1 MHTWFECKIKYEKA
15 VEEGKTL
22 SVNETYLIDALSFT
36 EAEKRIIQEMEP
48 YISGDF
54 LVANIRRARISELFQ
69 HEGGDKWYRC
79 KVFFI
84 ALDEEKGVEKR
95 TAATMLVQ
103 ASSVKEAVD
112 VLISEMKNSLADYE
126 LVSVSETPIMEV
138 YPYVAAEEKKILQEV
153 TDFQ

>member
-1 MHTWFECKIKYEKA
+1 MHTWFECKIKYEK
-15 VEEGKTL
+15 VIEEGKTIT
-22 SVNETYLIDALSFT
+22 VNETYLIDALSFT
-36 EAEKRIIQEMEP
+36 EAEKRIIQQMEP
-48 YISGDF
+48 YISGEF
-54 LVANIRRARISELFQ
+54 LVANIRRARISELFP

-103 ASSVKEAVD
+103 ATSVKEAVE
-112 VLISEMKNSLADYE
+112 VLTSEMKNSLADYE

-138 YPYVAAEEKKILQEV
+138 YPYVSEEKKVVQKIQN
-153 TDFQ
+153 FQ

>member
-1 MHTWFECKIKYEKA
+1 MHTWFECKIKYEK
-15 VEEGKTL
+15 VIEEGKTL
-22 SVNETYLIDALSFT
+22 TVNETYLIDALSFT

-48 YISGDF
+48 YISGEF
-54 LVANIRRARISELFQ
+54 LVANIRRARISELFP

-79 KVFFI
+79 KIFFI

-103 ASSVKEAVD
+103 ATSVKEAVE
-112 VLISEMKNSLADYE
+112 VFTSEMKNSLADYE

-138 YPYVAAEEKKILQEV
+138 YPYVSEEKKVVQEIQN
-153 TDFQ
+153 FQ

>member
-1 MHTWFECKIKYEKA
+1 MHTWFECKIKYEK
-15 VEEGKTL
+15 VIEEGKTIT
-22 SVNETYLIDALSFT
+22 VNETYLIDALSFT
-36 EAEKRIIQEMEP
+36 EAEKRIIQQMEP
-48 YISGDF
+48 YISGEF
-54 LVANIRRARISELFQ
+54 LVANIRRARISELFP

-103 ASSVKEAVD
+103 ATSVKEAVE
-112 VLISEMKNSLADYE
+112 VLTSEMKNSLADYE

-138 YPYVAAEEKKILQEV
+138 YPYVSEEKKVVQEIQN
-153 TDFQ
+153 FQ

>member
-1 MHTWFECKIKYEKA
+1 
-15 VEEGKTL
+15 
-22 SVNETYLIDALSFT
+22 
-36 EAEKRIIQEMEP
+36 MEP
-48 YISGDF
+48 YISGEF
-54 LVANIRRARISELFQ
+54 LVANIRRARISELFP

-103 ASSVKEAVD
+103 ATSVKEAVE
-112 VLISEMKNSLADYE
+112 VLTSEMKNSLADYE

-138 YPYVAAEEKKILQEV
+138 YPYVSEEKKVVQEIQN
-153 TDFQ
+153 FQ

>member
-1 MHTWFECKIKYEKA
+1 MHTWFECKIKYEK
-15 VEEGKTL
+15 VIEEGKTL
-22 SVNETYLIDALSFT
+22 TVNETYLIDALSFT

-48 YISGDF
+48 YISGEF
-54 LVANIRRARISELFQ
+54 LVANIRRARISELFP

-79 KVFFI
+79 KIFFI

-103 ASSVKEAVD
+103 ATSVKEAVE
-112 VLISEMKNSLADYE
+112 VLTSEMKNSLADYE

-138 YPYVAAEEKKILQEV
+138 YPYVSEEKKVVQEIQN
-153 TDFQ
+153 FQ

>member
-1 MHTWFECKIKYEKA
+1 MHTWFECKIKYEK
-15 VEEGKTL
+15 VIEEGKTIT
-22 SVNETYLIDALSFT
+22 VNETYLIDALSFT
-36 EAEKRIIQEMEP
+36 EAEKRIIQQMEP
-48 YISGDF
+48 YISGEF
-54 LVANIRRARISELFQ
+54 LVANIRRARISELFP

-103 ASSVKEAVD
+103 ATSVKEAVE
-112 VLISEMKNSLADYE
+112 VFTSEMKNSLADYE

-138 YPYVAAEEKKILQEV
+138 YPYVSEEKKVVQEIQN
-153 TDFQ
+153 FQ

>member
-54 LVANIRRARISELFQ
+54 LVANIRRARINEIFA
-69 HEGGDKWYRC
+69 HDGGDRWYRC

-84 ALDEEKGVEKR
+84 SLDEEKSLEKR
-95 TAATMLVQ
+95 TAVTMLVQ
-103 ASSVKEAVD
+103 ATSVKEAIE
-112 VLISEMKNSLADYE
+112 VLTSEMKNSLVDYE

-138 YPYVAAEEKKILQEV
+138 YPYVAEEKKVVQE
-153 TDFQ
+153 TSNFQ